1 MVTAA
6 RRVKNVLVLG
16 GSYAGCRAAE
26 LLANSLPSSHRVVL
40 IDRQSH
46 FNHLYL
52 FPRLGVVP
60 NQAHKAFIPYD
71 NVILSPSLPALIH
84 LPSPST
90 SATSELLS
98 AEPPSPTT
106 SEPSK
111 PRSIFIHAGVTS
123 IHEGYVTL
131 DRDLTKNEYEDSSAD
146 DLADVLQ
153 GMGLAAEEDSDAES
167 TEVGSRTVSWDY
179 LIYALGSTLPAPL
192 VSPAR
197 NKKSGVAFLQAQQA
211 LIEKSSSILI
221 IGGGALGL
229 QYATD
234 IADLY
239 STPAHAHLLPPSDT
253 PRTPKKI
260 TLVHSR
266 DRFLPLYDIEVHNEV
281 TRRLKELGVDVVLGE
296 RLNSPGDEA
305 LLKQEREGE
314 TRKVKKSDGGEIE
327 YDLLLRCTG
336 QTPNSSLLHS
346 FLPSSTNSKGYI
358 SVSPTLQLLSASTP
372 IQKKIFAIGD
382 VAETGAIKAGHIGWN
397 QASVAV
403 GNILHLLGEGWVD
416 RTRCSGTPDAVPV
429 YRDELEVYVPTPPQ
443 IKVTLGLN
451 HAVSE
456 LLPSMGATKTVVK
469 VSDDAPV
476 DGHWKGVWERLGA
489 DPEDPSN

>member
-1 MVTAA
+1 M
-6 RRVKNVLVLG
+6 
-16 GSYAGCRAAE
+16 
-26 LLANSLPSSHRVVL
+26 
-40 IDRQSH
+40 
-46 FNHLYL
+46 
-52 FPRLGVVP
+52 
-60 NQAHKAFIPYD
+60 
-71 NVILSPSLPALIH
+71 
-84 LPSPST
+84 
-90 SATSELLS
+90 
-98 AEPPSPTT
+98 
-106 SEPSK
+106 
-111 PRSIFIHAGVTS
+111 
-123 IHEGYVTL
+123 TL

-197 NKKSGVAFLQAQQA
+197 NKKSGVAFLQVSLVTFFLKPKLVSYLCSYLLTEQAQQA

-327 YDLLLRCTG
+327 YDLLVRFSFLSFYLDFVEPLL
-336 QTPNSSLLHS
+336 TPIFVTATVYWSNSQLLPPSLLPPILNKLKRIH
-346 FLPSSTNSKGYI
+346 FRLPHT
-358 SVSPTLQLLSASTP
+358 STP
-372 IQKKIFAIGD
+372 FRLDSNPKEDFRNWRRSRNWGYQSWSYWMESGFCSCWKYP
-382 VAETGAIKAGHIGWN
+382 T
-397 QASVAV
+397 SV
-403 GNILHLLGEGWVD
+403 
-416 RTRCSGTPDAVPV
+416 RR
-429 YRDELEVYVPTPPQ
+429 
-443 IKVTLGLN
+443 
-451 HAVSE
+451 
-456 LLPSMGATKTVVK
+456 
-469 VSDDAPV
+469 
-476 DGHWKGVWERLGA
+476 RLGG
-489 DPEDPSN
+489 